1 MYALLQIYLF
11 DPDSGNPP
19 DINVLTTGN
28 KKELES
34 FLGAYQQRYIAACH
48 EFHAWYARSDDKG
61 CKAYERKTEELEN
74 KWQVCNA
81 DCTLDGVSF
90 KIVPVWFADDDDN
103 EPVDA
108 PAPRL
113 PAMA

>member
-19 DINVLTTGN
+19 DINVLTAGS

-48 EFHAWYARSDDKG
+48 EFQAWYARSDNKTCD
-61 CKAYERKTEELEN
+61 AWTRKSEELEN
-74 KWQVCNA
+74 KWEVYGV
-81 DCTLDGVSF
+81 DCKLDGASF
-90 KIVPVWFADDDDN
+90 KIVPVWFEDDDDDDDGL
-103 EPVDA
+103 VDA
-108 PAPRL
+108 PAPR
-113 PAMA
+113 